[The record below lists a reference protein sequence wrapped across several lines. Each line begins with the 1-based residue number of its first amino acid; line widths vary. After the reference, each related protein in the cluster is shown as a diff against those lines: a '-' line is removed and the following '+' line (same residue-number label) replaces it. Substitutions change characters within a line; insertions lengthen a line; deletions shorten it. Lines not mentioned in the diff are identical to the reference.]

1 MTGEMDATL
10 AELRVLTERVRTQID
25 AAHSEIGETRA
36 ILRDAIER
44 LIPAFTGQRAQSA
57 DMHLAIHEAAFSAL
71 QFQDISDQQLAHAH
85 ARLVALRTQFDCI
98 LTTFGNGTTSTATQ
112 QQLLALVKNANEQL
126 AKLDVSHVKPVAKP
140 HLGTG
145 DMEIF
150 Q

>member
-10 AELRVLTERVRTQID
+10 SELRELTERVRSQID

-44 LIPAFTGQRAQSA
+44 LIPAFTARRVEAT
-57 DMHLAIHEAAFSAL
+57 DMRHVIHEAAFSAL
-71 QFQDISDQQLAHAH
+71 QFQDISDQQLAHAQ
-85 ARLVALRTQFDCI
+85 ARLVALRTQFDSI
-98 LTTFGNGTTSTATQ
+98 LTTFGNGASSAATQ
-112 QQLLALVKNANEQL
+112 QQLLALVMDANEQL
-126 AKLDVSHVKPVAKP
+126 AKLDASHLKPVAKP

-150 Q
+150 